1 MQDKV
6 DRSLHVIQYVNHR
19 LRVIVMELESFHTY
33 STLYTY
39 QEDIMLRSDRARSH
53 CFGTPS

>member
-19 LRVIVMELESFHTY
+19 LIVMELESFHTY

-39 QEDIMLRSDRARSH
+39 QEDIMLRSNRARSH